1 MSNFEC
7 SISDL
12 EVFIARWLVLLSE
25 LEFIELSNYQNA
37 QQIQKIPII
46 P

>member
-1 MSNFEC
+1 MSDFEY

-12 EVFIARWLVLLSE
+12 GFLYRPAADVLSE
-25 LEFIELSNYQNA
+25 PEFIELSNYQNA